1 MFLKTLSVSDVNA
14 YIKKITDKDFILN
27 NLTVKG
33 EISNFKLHY
42 SGHMYFS
49 IKDEFSRINCV
60 MFKSDAANLTF
71 MPQDG
76 ANVEIS
82 GRISVYEKD
91 GSYQLYC
98 KNIKKTGEG
107 ELFEAYN
114 KLKIQLEQEGL
125 FAAEFKKPIPFMPRS
140 IGIVTSPTGA
150 AIRDVIKVSRRR
162 NKSIDIKIYKSLVQG
177 EGAKEEICQGIEYF
191 NNNNPVDVIILCR
204 GGGSIEELW
213 AFNEK
218 KVAYSIFKSEIPV
231 VTGIGHETDF
241 TIADFVAD
249 YRASTPSAAAEV
261 CTPSILEI
269 NDKLN
274 NLKHKFEKL
283 YKDKINAEYSNLK
296 LYNSILNFNNPKAII
311 ESNRN
316 MLDSIKNSLEL
327 NVKQKVSKDMEMLKH
342 NNNLLQ
348 AYNPFAVLG
357 KGYTVIKGSN
367 GEILNQVSDFE
378 NDREVELILKDGK
391 ITKKITN

>member
-98 KNIKKTGEG
+98 KIIKKTGEG

-114 KLKIQLEQEGL
+114 KLKFQLEQEGL
-125 FAAEFKKPIPFMPRS
+125 FAAEFKKPIPLMPRS

-218 KVAYSIFKSEIPV
+218 NVAYSIFKSEIPV

>member
-114 KLKIQLEQEGL
+114 KLKFQLEQEGL

-218 KVAYSIFKSEIPV
+218 NVAYSIFKSEIPV